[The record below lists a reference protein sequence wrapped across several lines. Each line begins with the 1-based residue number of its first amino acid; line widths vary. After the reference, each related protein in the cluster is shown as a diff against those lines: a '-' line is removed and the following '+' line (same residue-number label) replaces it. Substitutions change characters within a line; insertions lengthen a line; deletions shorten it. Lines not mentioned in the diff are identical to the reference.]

1 MAKLNELGGDFEL
14 PPEGKHPRTLVGFV
28 DLGVQPGRFGLSRQ
42 ADATFELVGEKTSDG
57 QPMLASKRIFN
68 LSPRSKNFRDAV
80 RALTGLHDISS
91 VDTRDLL
98 GKSCELVVEHVVT
111 EDGST
116 FANVECRPWR
126 GGKAAPSPEL
136 PLVYFSLHAADFEP
150 ADLANLSERRREK
163 IMASDTYKALIAERK
178 PTAGKTVAE
187 IKPVK
192 PKPRA
197 KLDDGDPIP
206 F

>member
-1 MAKLNELGGDFEL
+1 
-14 PPEGKHPRTLVGFV
+14 
-28 DLGVQPGRFGLSRQ
+28 
-42 ADATFELVGEKTSDG
+42 
-57 QPMLASKRIFN
+57 MLASKRIFN

-80 RALTGLHDISS
+80 RALTGLHDIGS

-111 EDGST
+111 EDGDT